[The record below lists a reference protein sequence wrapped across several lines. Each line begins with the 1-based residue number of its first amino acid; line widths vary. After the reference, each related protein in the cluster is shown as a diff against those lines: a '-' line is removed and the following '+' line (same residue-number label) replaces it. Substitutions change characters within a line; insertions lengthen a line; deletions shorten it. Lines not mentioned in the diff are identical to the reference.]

1 MATNVNMPKL
11 GLSMEQGT
19 IDTWLVKE
27 GDAVK
32 KGQDLAEISSEKLT
46 NTVTA
51 PEDGV
56 LAKIV
61 VPQEDTVSVGALI
74 AIIAA
79 PGEAVNA
86 VSDAPAASP
95 AKAEAVQSAPQA
107 QAPAAEQA
115 DVLITPRAKKIAQ
128 DKGLAYAHIKGT
140 GIGGAITIDD
150 LKRFGKPITT
160 APAVSAAPAVQAAPV
175 VQVPVAPAAQPV
187 APAAPVTAQILG
199 VDSVSKLSNM
209 RTAIAKAMQ
218 RSLAES
224 AQATLMTDANVK
236 NLAALYQSLKGKYT
250 AAGVKLSYTAMLV
263 KAVAM
268 ALENHP
274 KLRTQYADD
283 KHAVTKG
290 SIDIGIAVDVP
301 DGLVVPVLRQANLKD
316 LRSICLELYDLAN
329 RARDGKLTDNDFGN
343 GAITI
348 TNLGMFGITH
358 FTPVLNA
365 PETAIL
371 GVGAI
376 TDTPVVR
383 DGGIHI
389 EPIMSLSLTHDHRLI
404 DGAPAARF
412 LQELVASLQK
422 FPWY

>member
-1 MATNVNMPKL
+1 MSTNVVMPKL
-11 GLSMEQGT
+11 GLSMEEGT
-19 IDTWLVKE
+19 IDAWLVVE
-27 GDAVK
+27 GSPVK
-32 KGQDLAEISSEKLT
+32 KGQDIAEISSEKLT

-56 LAKIV
+56 LSKIIV
-61 VPQEDTVSVGALI
+61 KQEDTVPVGALI
-74 AIIAA
+74 AIIGA
-79 PGEAVNA
+79 PGEVISTPGEAAPAPAVKQEA
-86 VSDAPAASP
+86 AAPAA
-95 AKAEAVQSAPQA
+95 QA
-107 QAPAAEQA
+107 AAPAAIAA
-115 DVLITPRAKKIAQ
+115 DVRITPRAKKIAE

-150 LKRFGKPITT
+150 LRRFGKPI
-160 APAVSAAPAVQAAPV
+160 AAAPV
-175 VQVPVAPAAQPV
+175 VTPVAAPIAQPAAPAAQPV
-187 APAAPVTAQILG
+187 VASSPATAPVLG
-199 VDSVSKLSNM
+199 IDSLMKLTTM
-209 RTAIAKAMQ
+209 RQAIAKAMQ
-218 RSLAES
+218 RSLLDT
-224 AQATLMTDANVK
+224 AQTTLMTDANVK
-236 NLAALYQSLKGKYT
+236 NLSVLYQSLKGKYT
-250 AAGVKLSYTAMLV
+250 AAGIKLSYTAMLV

-316 LRSICLELYDLAN
+316 LRAICLELADLAN
-329 RARDGKLTDNDFGN
+329 RARDGKLTDADFGN
-343 GAITI
+343 GALTI

-376 TDTPVVR
+376 VDTPVVR

-389 EPIMSLSLTHDHRLI
+389 EPVLSLSLTHDHRLI

-412 LQELVASLQK
+412 LQELVASLQN

>member
-1 MATNVNMPKL
+1 MATNVMMPKL
-11 GLSMEQGT
+11 GLSMEEGT
-19 IDTWLVKE
+19 IDAWLVSE
-27 GDAVK
+27 GSPVK
-32 KGQDLAEISSEKLT
+32 KGQDIAEISSEKLT

-61 VPQEDTVSVGALI
+61 VKQEDTVPVGALI
-74 AIIAA
+74 AIVSA
-79 PGEAVNA
+79 PGEAVSA
-86 VSDAPAASP
+86 PGEAAATPPATKEEAPAPAAQ
-95 AKAEAVQSAPQA
+95 AV
-107 QAPAAEQA
+107 APAAIAAEA
-115 DVLITPRAKKIAQ
+115 RITPRAKKIAEE
-128 DKGLAYAHIKGT
+128 KGLAYAHIKGT
-140 GIGGAITIDD
+140 GIGGAVTIDD
-150 LKRFGKPITT
+150 LRRFGKPI
-160 APAVSAAPAVQAAPV
+160 AAAHAVSPAAAPAVQ
-175 VQVPVAPAAQPV
+175 
-187 APAAPVTAQILG
+187 PAAPVAQPAAASAPATTPVLG
-199 VDSVSKLSNM
+199 VDSLMKLTNM
-209 RTAIAKAMQ
+209 RQAIAKAMQ
-218 RSLAES
+218 RSLLDS
-224 AQATLMTDANVK
+224 AQTTLMTDASVK
-236 NLAALYQSLKGKYT
+236 NLSALYQSLKGKYT
-250 AAGVKLSYTAMLV
+250 AAGIKLSYTAMLV

-268 ALENHP
+268 ALESHP

-316 LRSICLELYDLAN
+316 LRTICLELADLAN
-329 RARDGKLTDNDFGN
+329 RARDGKLTDADFGN
-343 GAITI
+343 GALTI

-376 TDTPVVR
+376 VDTPVVR

-389 EPIMSLSLTHDHRLI
+389 EPVLSLSLTHDHRLI

-412 LQELVASLQK
+412 LQELVASLQN
-422 FPWY
+422 FPWH

>member
-1 MATNVNMPKL
+1 MATNVLMPKL
-11 GLSMEQGT
+11 GLSMEEGT
-19 IDTWLVKE
+19 VDAWLAAE
-27 GDAVK
+27 GSPVK
-32 KGQDLAEISSEKLT
+32 KGQDIAEISSEKLT

-61 VPQEDTVSVGALI
+61 VKQEDTVPVGTLI

-79 PGEAVNA
+79 PGEAV
-86 VSDAPAASP
+86 STPG
-95 AKAEAVQSAPQA
+95 ESAPPA
-107 QAPAAEQA
+107 TAAKEEAPVAAARTSPTAIAA
-115 DVLITPRAKKIAQ
+115 DVRITPRAKKIAE

-150 LKRFGKPITT
+150 LRRFSKPIAAASAASPAATPVAQSAAVPSAQTVTVPAPAT
-160 APAVSAAPAVQAAPV
+160 APV
-175 VQVPVAPAAQPV
+175 
-187 APAAPVTAQILG
+187 LG
-199 VDSVSKLSNM
+199 VDSLAKLTNM
-209 RTAIAKAMQ
+209 RQSIAKAMQ
-218 RSLAES
+218 RSLLDS
-224 AQATLMTDANVK
+224 AQTTLMTDANVK
-236 NLAALYQSLKGKYT
+236 NLSALYQSLKGKY
-250 AAGVKLSYTAMLV
+250 AASGIKLSYTAMLV

-301 DGLVVPVLRQANLKD
+301 DGLVVPVLRQTNLKD
-316 LRSICLELYDLAN
+316 LRTICLELADLAN
-329 RARDGKLTDNDFGN
+329 RARDTKLTDADFGN
-343 GAITI
+343 GALTI

-358 FTPVLNA
+358 FTPVLNT

-376 TDTPVVR
+376 VDTPVVR

-389 EPIMSLSLTHDHRLI
+389 QPVLSLSLTHDHRLI

>member
-1 MATNVNMPKL
+1 MATNVMMPKL
-11 GLSMEQGT
+11 GLSMEEGT
-19 IDTWLVKE
+19 VDSWLVAE
-27 GDAVK
+27 GSPVK
-32 KGQDLAEISSEKLT
+32 KGQDIAEISSEKLT

-56 LAKIV
+56 LTKIV
-61 VPQEDTVSVGALI
+61 VKQEDTVPVGALI
-74 AIIAA
+74 AIIGAPGESVSA
-79 PGEAVNA
+79 PGEAAPAPA
-86 VSDAPAASP
+86 VKQEAAAPAA
-95 AKAEAVQSAPQA
+95 QA
-107 QAPAAEQA
+107 AAPAAIAA
-115 DVLITPRAKKIAQ
+115 DVRITPRAKKIAQ

-150 LKRFGKPITT
+150 LRRFGKPIAA
-160 APAVSAAPAVQAAPV
+160 APAVSPAAAPVAPAVQ
-175 VQVPVAPAAQPV
+175 PAAQPAA
-187 APAAPVTAQILG
+187 APAPVTAPVLG
-199 VDSVSKLSNM
+199 IDSLQKLTNM
-209 RTAIAKAMQ
+209 RQSIAKAMQ
-218 RSLAES
+218 RSLLDT
-224 AQATLMTDANVK
+224 AQTTLMTDANVK
-236 NLAALYQSLKGKYT
+236 NLSALYQSLKGKYT

-316 LRSICLELYDLAN
+316 LRTICLELADLAN
-329 RARDGKLTDNDFGN
+329 RARDGKLTDADFGN
-343 GAITI
+343 GALTI

-376 TDTPVVR
+376 VDMPVVR

-389 EPIMSLSLTHDHRLI
+389 EPVLSLSLTHDHRLI

>member
-1 MATNVNMPKL
+1 MATNVMMPKL
-11 GLSMEQGT
+11 GLSMEEGT
-19 IDTWLVKE
+19 IDAWLVSE
-27 GDAVK
+27 GSPVK
-32 KGQDLAEISSEKLT
+32 KGQDIAEISSEKLT

-61 VPQEDTVSVGALI
+61 VKQEDTVPVGALI

-79 PGEAVNA
+79 SGEAVSAPGEAAAATSA
-86 VSDAPAASP
+86 VKQDAPAP
-95 AKAEAVQSAPQA
+95 AAQAV
-107 QAPAAEQA
+107 APAAIAAE
-115 DVLITPRAKKIAQ
+115 VRITPRAKKIAEE
-128 DKGLAYAHIKGT
+128 KGLAYAHIKGT

-150 LKRFGKPITT
+150 LRRFGKPI
-160 APAVSAAPAVQAAPV
+160 AAALAVSPAAAPA
-175 VQVPVAPAAQPV
+175 APAAQPV
-187 APAAPVTAQILG
+187 ASAAQPVAVTAPATAPVLG
-199 VDSVSKLSNM
+199 VDSLMKLTNM
-209 RTAIAKAMQ
+209 RQAIAKAMQ
-218 RSLAES
+218 RSLLDS
-224 AQATLMTDANVK
+224 AQTTLMTDANVK
-236 NLAALYQSLKGKYT
+236 NLSALYQSLKGKYT
-250 AAGVKLSYTAMLV
+250 AAGIKLSYTAMLV

-268 ALENHP
+268 ALESHP

-316 LRSICLELYDLAN
+316 LRTICLELADLAN
-329 RARDGKLTDNDFGN
+329 RARDGKLTDADFGN
-343 GAITI
+343 GALTI

-376 TDTPVVR
+376 VDTPVVR

-389 EPIMSLSLTHDHRLI
+389 EPVLSLSLTHDHRLI

-422 FPWY
+422 FSWY

>member
-19 IDTWLVKE
+19 VDTWLVKE
-27 GDAVK
+27 GDTVK
-32 KGQDLAEISSEKLT
+32 KGQDIAEISSEKLT

-51 PEDGV
+51 PADGV

-61 VPQEDTVSVGALI
+61 VPQENTVPVGALI
-74 AIIAA
+74 AIIAE
-79 PGEAVNA
+79 PGEAVSA
-86 VSDAPAASP
+86 ALDTPAAP
-95 AKAEAVQSAPQA
+95 PVMAETAQSNPQA
-107 QAPAAEQA
+107 QASAAEQA

-150 LKRFGKPITT
+150 LKRYGKPM
-160 APAVSAAPAVQAAPV
+160 AAAHAVSAAPVVQAAPAVQAPDAPI
-175 VQVPVAPAAQPV
+175 AQPV
-187 APAAPVTAQILG
+187 APSAPVTAQILG

-236 NLAALYQSLKGKYT
+236 NLAALYQSLKDKYT
-250 AAGVKLSYTAMLV
+250 AAGIKLSYTAMLV

-274 KLRTQYADD
+274 KLRSQYADD

-329 RARDGKLTDNDFGN
+329 RARDGKLIDSDFGN

>member
-1 MATNVNMPKL
+1 MATNVMMPKL
-11 GLSMEQGT
+11 GLSMEEGT
-19 IDTWLVKE
+19 IDAWLLTE
-27 GDAVK
+27 GSPVK
-32 KGQDLAEISSEKLT
+32 KGQDIAEISSEKLT

-61 VPQEDTVSVGALI
+61 VKQEDTVPVGALI

-79 PGEAVNA
+79 PGETVSAPGEAAATAPAVKEEA
-86 VSDAPAASP
+86 PAPAAQ
-95 AKAEAVQSAPQA
+95 AASAA
-107 QAPAAEQA
+107 IAA
-115 DVLITPRAKKIAQ
+115 DVRITPRARKIAEE
-128 DKGLAYAHIKGT
+128 KGLAYAHIKGT

-150 LKRFGKPITT
+150 LRRFGKPI
-160 APAVSAAPAVQAAPV
+160 AAVPAVSPATPAVQPA
-175 VQVPVAPAAQPV
+175 APAAQPSA
-187 APAAPVTAQILG
+187 APAPVTAPVLG
-199 VDSVSKLSNM
+199 VDSLMKLTNM
-209 RTAIAKAMQ
+209 RQSIAKAMQ
-218 RSLAES
+218 RSLLDS
-224 AQATLMTDANVK
+224 AQTTLMTDANVK
-236 NLAALYQSLKGKYT
+236 NLSALYQSLKGKYT
-250 AAGVKLSYTAMLV
+250 AAGIKLSYTAMLV

-290 SIDIGIAVDVP
+290 SIDIGVAVDVP

-316 LRSICLELYDLAN
+316 LRTICMELADLAS
-329 RARDGKLTDNDFGN
+329 RAREGKLTDADFGN
-343 GAITI
+343 GALTI

-376 TDTPVVR
+376 VDTPVVR

-389 EPIMSLSLTHDHRLI
+389 EPVLSLSLTHDHRLI

-422 FPWY
+422 FSWY

>member
-1 MATNVNMPKL
+1 MATNVMMPKL
-11 GLSMEQGT
+11 GLSMEEGT
-19 IDTWLVKE
+19 IDAWLVSE
-27 GDAVK
+27 GSPVK
-32 KGQDLAEISSEKLT
+32 KGQDIAEISSEKLT

-56 LAKIV
+56 LAKV
-61 VPQEDTVSVGALI
+61 VVKQEDTVPVGALI
-74 AIIAA
+74 AIIGA
-79 PGEAVNA
+79 PGEAVGAPGEAA
-86 VSDAPAASP
+86 VTPPATKEEAPAPAA
-95 AKAEAVQSAPQA
+95 QA
-107 QAPAAEQA
+107 AAPAAIAAE
-115 DVLITPRAKKIAQ
+115 VRITPRAKKIAEE
-128 DKGLAYAHIKGT
+128 KGLAYAHIKGT

-150 LKRFGKPITT
+150 LRRFGKPIAA
-160 APAVSAAPAVQAAPV
+160 APAVSPVPAAAPAVQPAVPMAQPAAASAPATAPV
-175 VQVPVAPAAQPV
+175 
-187 APAAPVTAQILG
+187 LG
-199 VDSVSKLSNM
+199 VDSLMKLTNM
-209 RTAIAKAMQ
+209 RQAIAKAMQ
-218 RSLAES
+218 RSLLDS
-224 AQATLMTDANVK
+224 AQTTLMTDANLK
-236 NLAALYQSLKGKYT
+236 NLSALYQSLKGKYT
-250 AAGVKLSYTAMLV
+250 AAGIKLSYTAMLV

-268 ALENHP
+268 ALESHP

-316 LRSICLELYDLAN
+316 LRTICLELADLAN
-329 RARDGKLTDNDFGN
+329 RARDSKLTDADFGN
-343 GAITI
+343 GALTI

-376 TDTPVVR
+376 VDTPVVR

-389 EPIMSLSLTHDHRLI
+389 EPVLSLSLTHDHRLI

-422 FPWY
+422 FSWH